1 MGGIPETQMVAKLS
15 CRFHGMSLP
24 HSSVHMT
31 DCLMDAKLKIIPLSF
46 QSICF
51 VIPFI
56 SLGLSVSLVRWQVL
70 SKATDDSLVLLFLNE
85 KCFLGGFLSEVIDS
99 S

>member
-1 MGGIPETQMVAKLS
+1 MSSDMRGCQTGGIPETQMVAKLS

-46 QSICF
+46 ACLFKVSA
-51 VIPFI
+51 
-56 SLGLSVSLVRWQVL
+56 LSSH
-70 SKATDDSLVLLFLNE
+70 LFLQD
-85 KCFLGGFLSEVIDS
+85 CLSALSDGRS
-99 S
+99 